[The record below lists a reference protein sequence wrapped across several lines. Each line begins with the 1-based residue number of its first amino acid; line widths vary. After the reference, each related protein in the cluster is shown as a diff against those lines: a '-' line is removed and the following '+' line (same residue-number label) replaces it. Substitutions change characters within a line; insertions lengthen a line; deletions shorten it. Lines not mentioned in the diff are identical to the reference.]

1 MPPAHL
7 SSSHAHAYAQQ
18 QQQQAMYHQQHAQQ
32 VPRGVPP
39 PRATRSSSGRP
50 DAPSGNHAPMDQE
63 VIDVLMN
70 LH

>member
-1 MPPAHL
+1 
-7 SSSHAHAYAQQ
+7 
-18 QQQQAMYHQQHAQQ
+18 
-32 VPRGVPP
+32 VPP